1 MRAELLESGTVSS
14 HPVQNQLVL
23 AQGGKGTEGKPE
35 YPVFLPGCS
44 PPLQPL
50 GHAALLGCGQQLFLQ
65 EVAMPAKPLE
75 WGRAWRTA
83 EQEETTENYK
93 SCASKTSQED
103 AAIL

>member
-1 MRAELLESGTVSS
+1 MHIELAEPGTASS
-14 HPVQNQLVL
+14 HPVPNQLVL
-23 AQGGKGTEGKPE
+23 AQDGKGTEGKLE

-50 GHAALLGCGQQLFLQ
+50 GHAALLGCGQKLFLQ

-93 SCASKTSQED
+93 SCASKTPQED